1 MWFIFKPCS
10 TLLTSVFVF
19 VLNCIQLPRLHQSSL
34 RAADGSAAYREREYV
49 CVCVCGLI
57 TMLVWTTDKRIIY
70 PARDRRFVIGRRIR
84 CIAFGVTS
92 GLPASLHRRT
102 YTCSVFVSLN
112 LLLLQTDDTGVS
124 GRAVKSWVCA
134 SVHGCVCLC
143 QLSSLYVLW
152 PVGFVFCFFFC
163 CFFLCVMW
171 QKELWGNGA
180 LCAVLTYVCLCVYSA
195 DRPCGIFFFSH
206 LKLTPTHSS
215 SQSLSSFFP
224 SPPLCLK
231 ICVLLL
237 PLFLVLSLSFQDHI
251 LFMSLCHRLSL
262 SCF

>member
-152 PVGFVFCFFFC
+152 PVGFVFCFVFC

-195 DRPCGIFFFSH
+195 DRPCGIFFFSPKINSNA
-206 LKLTPTHSS
+206 LFLSIFIFILSISPIMPQDLRSS
-215 SQSLSSFFP
+215 SSSLPCSFSLLSGSHFVYVSLS
-224 SPPLCLK
+224 
-231 ICVLLL
+231 
-237 PLFLVLSLSFQDHI
+237 
-251 LFMSLCHRLSL
+251 
-262 SCF
+262 

>member
-34 RAADGSAAYREREYV
+34 RAADGSATYWEREYV
-49 CVCVCGLI
+49 CVCGLI
-57 TMLVWTTDKRIIY
+57 TVLVWTTDKRIIY

-102 YTCSVFVSLN
+102 YTCSVFVSLKLT

-134 SVHGCVCLC
+134 SVHGCVRLC

-152 PVGFVFCFFFC
+152 PVGFVFFVCVSC
-163 CFFLCVMW
+163 GKKSYGVMALYVLC
-171 QKELWGNGA
+171 
-180 LCAVLTYVCLCVYSA
+180 
-195 DRPCGIFFFSH
+195 
-206 LKLTPTHSS
+206 
-215 SQSLSSFFP
+215 
-224 SPPLCLK
+224 
-231 ICVLLL
+231 
-237 PLFLVLSLSFQDHI
+237 
-251 LFMSLCHRLSL
+251 
-262 SCF
+262 